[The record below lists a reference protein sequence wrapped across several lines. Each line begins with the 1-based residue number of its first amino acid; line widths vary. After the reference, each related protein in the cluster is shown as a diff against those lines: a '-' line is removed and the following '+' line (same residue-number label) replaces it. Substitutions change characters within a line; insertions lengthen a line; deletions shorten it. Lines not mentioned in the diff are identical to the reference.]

1 MSADL
6 VRALVDAFNEQHL
19 DAFESLLDPEVEV
32 LSRKGPRVGP
42 AAVLDWATMSG
53 EGDLVQRIEVD
64 ELREHG
70 DNVIAFARRQ
80 WLWRED
86 REVADES
93 PDFILFRFRGGRL
106 LSWQPFADRESALA
120 AAGLD

>member
-1 MSADL
+1 VSADL

-19 DAFESLLDPEVEV
+19 DAFEALLDPDIEVHG
-32 LSRKGPRVGP
+32 RKGLHKGS

-53 EGDLVQRIEVD
+53 KGDLVQRIEID
-64 ELREHG
+64 ELRELG
-70 DNVIAFARRQ
+70 DDVVAFARRQ

-93 PDFILFRFRGGRL
+93 PDFILFRFRDGVL
-106 LSWQPFADRESALA
+106 ISWQPFADRESALA
-120 AAGLD
+120 AAGPV